1 MDQNDV
7 RRCGITASE
16 HRARAE
22 MNEPS
27 RGLQNRL
34 PLSPRP
40 AVRPV
45 QLRLASWHTAPP
57 LRASG
62 PSSLARAYSP
72 KPVAPSGTC
81 LAEQSGRLFSVWTAR
96 LSAPDATMLQTSLIL
111 SAFLTGLAGGVHC
124 VGMCGGFALAAA
136 RPGRRGVLTYHLGRI
151 VTYSTL
157 GAAAGAFGAALV
169 TLQWIGSGLAAAL
182 LVWFSLQLAGV
193 RTPSWMRSSLAHR
206 ALAAV
211 GQYTRPMGSF
221 GVGLSTALLPCG
233 LVYAALAIPVASGS
247 VLTGVLAM
255 AAFGVG
261 TSPLLSL
268 MGVIPFHR
276 MKHPALRVG
285 LAAVILVAGLWTIVH
300 RLPQP
305 DQEVPDCCANVY
317 EDATFE

>member
-1 MDQNDV
+1 MQRAHSPASPDRV
-7 RRCGITASE
+7 SATPEMPRRLQRHVPCTVHHGRPFTA
-16 HRARAE
+16 A
-22 MNEPS
+22 PS
-27 RGLQNRL
+27 A
-34 PLSPRP
+34 PRP
-40 AVRPV
+40 SDDPFD
-45 QLRLASWHTAPP
+45 LM
-57 LRASG
+57 
-62 PSSLARAYSP
+62 
-72 KPVAPSGTC
+72 
-81 LAEQSGRLFSVWTAR
+81 F
-96 LSAPDATMLQTSLIL
+96 QTSLIL

-124 VGMCGGFALAAA
+124 VGMCGGFALAAS
-136 RPGRRGVLTYHLGRI
+136 RPGPRGVLTYHLGRI

-169 TLQWIGSGLAAAL
+169 TLQWIGSGIAAAL

-193 RTPSWMRSSLAHR
+193 RTPSWMRSSIAHR

-211 GQYTRPMGSF
+211 GQYTRPLGSF
-221 GVGLSTALLPCG
+221 KINLSSALLPCG

-276 MKHPALRVG
+276 MRHPALRVS

-317 EDATFE
+317 EDAAFE